1 MEAWTEARAQIRKAL
16 AAGVDVT
23 HLDSHM
29 GVLQYRPDY
38 LEMYLRL
45 AVEFDLP
52 VRMASQDT
60 FEEAGQKGWREKFAA
75 RGILFPD
82 DFILDMNYKS

>member
-1 MEAWTEARAQIRKAL
+1 M
-16 AAGVDVT
+16 T

-38 LEMYLRL
+38 LEQYLRL

-52 VRMASQDT
+52 VRMASQAT
-60 FEEAGQKGWREKFAA
+60 FEQNGQPGWREKFAA
-75 RGILFPD
+75 KANFDANTRTASLAAA
-82 DFILDMNYKS
+82 